1 LTFRDGIRLIRA
13 DDPETGWLVRVVLS
27 ALMLWAFLTAGVAS
41 PGVRP
46 VLAAALTC
54 WFVFLLADHR
64 SYRTARPALAAAA
77 FLPATVA
84 GLPHDAHALL
94 YLYAALFTFVLLPRT
109 PMWAIL
115 VLTAAVLTALLGGL
129 WLAGRG
135 PAAML
140 TQPALIVV
148 LVLFS
153 LHRREHRLRAEQTAL
168 LLDQTSRTRQAQARA
183 AALDE
188 RARIARE
195 LHDVL
200 AHSLGALGVQLEV
213 AEAQLTERGD
223 VDGAAARIRRARRL
237 AAEGLIEARS
247 AVAALRADVPPLP
260 RALDALAAAFRA
272 DHGAAITLRTDG
284 DRRVL
289 SPEAEVAL
297 LRIAREALTNA
308 ARHAP
313 GEPVTL
319 RLAYLP
325 AGVHLTVS
333 NVLSGT
339 ATPDPIG
346 PGEPPRAAVRRQV
359 PTGVRE
365 EATED
370 FEPPAPSAGTVGGAG
385 PTGTVGGAGPTGT
398 VGGAGPTGTMSDAGP
413 TGTMSDAGPT
423 GTVGGSGLTGV
434 RERVALVNGTM
445 SAGVE
450 DGVWRVRV
458 EVPG

>member
-1 LTFRDGIRLIRA
+1 MPARPAPPHPRSRGRLHP
-13 DDPETGWLVRVVLS
+13 D
-27 ALMLWAFLTAGVAS
+27 LWAFLTAGTAS

-54 WFVFLLADHR
+54 WFVFLLADRR
-64 SYRTARPALAAAA
+64 SDRTARLALAGAAL
-77 FLPATVA
+77 LPATVA
-84 GLPHDAHALL
+84 GLPDDAHSLL

-115 VLTAAVLTALLGGL
+115 ALTAAVLTALLTGL

-140 TQPALIVV
+140 TQPALIAV

-168 LLDQTSRTRQAQARA
+168 LLEQTSRTQQAQARA

-237 AAEGLIEARS
+237 AAEGLTEARS

-260 RALDALAAAFRA
+260 RALDALAAAFRS
-272 DHGAAITLRTDG
+272 DHGADVTLRTSG

-289 SPEAEVAL
+289 SPGAEVAL

-319 RLAYLP
+319 TLAYLP
-325 AGVHLTVS
+325 QTVRLTVS
-333 NVLSGT
+333 NLFSRT
-339 ATPDPIG
+339 ATPGPMS
-346 PGEPPRAAVRRQV
+346 PGEPPRPAVRMN
-359 PTGVRE
+359 
-365 EATED
+365 A
-370 FEPPAPSAGTVGGAG
+370 PPETP
-385 PTGTVGGAGPTGT
+385 
-398 VGGAGPTGTMSDAGP
+398 
-413 TGTMSDAGPT
+413 
-423 GTVGGSGLTGV
+423 GSGLTGV

-445 SAGVE
+445 RAGVE
-450 DGVWRVRV
+450 DGTWRVDV
-458 EVPG
+458 EVPE